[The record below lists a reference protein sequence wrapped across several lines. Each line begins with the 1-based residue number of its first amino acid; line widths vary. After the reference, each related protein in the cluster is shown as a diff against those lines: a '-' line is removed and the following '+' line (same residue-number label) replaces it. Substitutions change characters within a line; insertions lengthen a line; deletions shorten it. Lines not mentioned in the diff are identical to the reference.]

1 MVDVKYVCKVKFKL
15 VHPAPHHPFKGL
27 VKPLNEFQRF
37 CSVGGGTKSLLNLN
51 FWANIKADL
60 GITLGY

>member
-27 VKPLNEFQRF
+27 VKPLNEFHDSALSAAAQNHF
-37 CSVGGGTKSLLNLN
+37 
-51 FWANIKADL
+51 
-60 GITLGY
+60 